1 MVYKVMVDLDK
12 VDLNKLMALVKKEG
26 VEFCVADDS
35 LFFHVI
41 HTTPTKISNLMKR
54 VNTSGFVIK
63 QLTERPVHPDESFSQ
78 LWCFEKFNEDE
89 TRKFEEEHQTELQKM
104 ADNIEKIRQGL
115 IKDNLLKEKEEPNK
129 NG

>member
-1 MVYKVMVDLDK
+1 MVYKVMVDLEE
-12 VDLNKLMALVKKEG
+12 VDLNKLTDFVKKERI
-26 VEFCVADDS
+26 EFCIADDC
-35 LFFHVI
+35 LFFHTI

-63 QLTERPVHPDESFSQ
+63 QVTERPVHPEESFAQ

-104 ADNIEKIRQGL
+104 VENIEKIRQGL
-115 IKDNLLKEKEEPNK
+115 IKDKLLKEKEEPNE